1 MDKLLTPKE
10 VSEILRVKE
19 RTVKYTLNLPY
30 IKVSGKRMYQ
40 RKDIENFINKN
51 KHYTIDIIAY
61 QKTME
66 KAFLNPRFLLKAIL
80 MVAEVL

>member
-1 MDKLLTPKE
+1 MDKLLTTKE
-10 VSEILRVKE
+10 VSEILGVKE

-51 KHYTIDIIAY
+51 KHYTIDIITY
-61 QKTME
+61 QKSNKKRE
-66 KAFLNPRFLLKAIL
+66 Y
-80 MVAEVL
+80 VV

>member
-40 RKDIENFINKN
+40 RKHKKLFNNRTYRSWK
-51 KHYTIDIIAY
+51 KYTS
-61 QKTME
+61 
-66 KAFLNPRFLLKAIL
+66 R
-80 MVAEVL
+80 

>member
-1 MDKLLTPKE
+1 MDKLLTSQE

-61 QKTME
+61 QKSNKKRE
-66 KAFLNPRFLLKAIL
+66 Y
-80 MVAEVL
+80 VV

>member
-19 RTVKYTLNLPY
+19 RTVKYTLNIPY
-30 IKVSGKRMYQ
+30 IKVAGKRMYQ

-51 KHYTIDIIAY
+51 KHYTIDIITY
-61 QKTME
+61 QKSNKKRE
-66 KAFLNPRFLLKAIL
+66 Y
-80 MVAEVL
+80 VV